1 MLQVLNISIILVC
14 FLVHNKKVETIES
27 FLSESFP
34 KSENKKLVVQL
45 DPPVFGQV
53 NLGQ

>member
-1 MLQVLNISIILVC
+1 MLQVLNISIIVLVP
-14 FLVHNKKVETIES
+14 NKKVETIE
-27 FLSESFP
+27 FFCLNHFQNLM
-34 KSENKKLVVQL
+34 NKKLVVQL